1 MTDALPCRGLLR
13 RAGVLTLFATLGLG
27 EARAEPAPN
36 GAGGDAPPPPSSGA
50 SSPPTGGVASDQRP
64 RAVVASERPYRV
76 GARPRP
82 QGAVQAS
89 VADEDLARWNVGGSG
104 DPRISSSR
112 PGFHPA
118 PRVLVEI
125 SVRNA
130 GLPKRAKSKRAFSEA
145 SLVAQ
150 TRNAGYWPFRLC
162 FEDGLRRD
170 PALRGKTRVRFVV
183 ESSGRVKS
191 ERMAFTELK
200 DLGVAKCLS
209 ARVRT
214 LHFSPAPAK
223 RVHADVTIDLGPGD
237 APLPET
243 NLAESPG
250 SAPASE
256 GGKLDEGAV
265 SRALS
270 EQLGRIAAC
279 YEQGLGRDPKLWG
292 RVAILMDVD
301 PDGRVRTAAEYESHF
316 PDPAVPSCAVD
327 GLRGVL
333 LPPPIGGPLR
343 LVWPLKLGTPPLPE
357 VTPGRSGSAQT
368 LVGPKRTVA
377 EAGPPR
383 VPVAK

>member
-1 MTDALPCRGLLR
+1 MRVIACVVALFG
-13 RAGVLTLFATLGLG
+13 TLGPG
-27 EARAEPAPN
+27 EARAEPISA
-36 GAGGDAPPPPSSGA
+36 GAGVDAPPAPVPSSNIA
-50 SSPPTGGVASDQRP
+50 SSSSTVPDTQRP
-64 RAVVASERPYRV
+64 RAVVAAERPYRL

-104 DPRISSSR
+104 DPRFSSSR

-118 PRVLVEI
+118 PRVLVDI
-125 SVRNA
+125 SLRNA
-130 GLPKRAKSKRAFSEA
+130 GLPKRAKSKRVFSEA

-162 FEDGLRRD
+162 FEEGLRRD
-170 PALRGKTRVRFVV
+170 PLLRGKTRVRFVV
-183 ESSGRVKS
+183 ESNGRVKS

-200 DLGVAKCLS
+200 DHVVAKCLS
-209 ARVRT
+209 ARVGA
-214 LHFSPAPAK
+214 LHFSPAPTK

-237 APLPET
+237 APLPEA
-243 NLAESPG
+243 NLADSSSP
-250 SAPASE
+250 PANE
-256 GGKLDEGAV
+256 GGKLDEAAV
-265 SRALS
+265 GRALN

-301 PDGRVRTAAEYESHF
+301 PDGRVRTAAEHESRF
-316 PDPAVPSCAVD
+316 PDPAVPTCTMD

-333 LPPPIGGPLR
+333 LPPPISGPLR
-343 LVWPLKLGTPPLPE
+343 LVWALKLGTPPLPE
-357 VTPGRSGSAQT
+357 VNTGRSGSSQT
-368 LVGPKRTVA
+368 LMEPKRTVA
-377 EAGPPR
+377 EAGSPR